1 METKSVEFTGKISEP
16 DLESVEAFINGL
28 GGQIFVER
36 PLKFEDLGLAEIEN
50 DQFQC
55 LACSRTFG
63 AKRRWDARRNAVR
76 HFKTLHLEKNPHET
90 PKIQCPRCSE
100 EVPKSNMNAHMEQ
113 KHEVKKFDQ
122 LMKRSFQPGQPEP
135 GISGVPP
142 KQTAKRAKKTINTEL
157 KADPLTTTADDSNNN
172 MVKIDQPEPGTSEMP
187 PKKTSKRAKKT
198 IKTELEANPLTTT
211 ADDSN
216 NNMVKI
222 GKNE

>member
-1 METKSVEFTGKISEP
+1 METKSVKFTGEISEP

-50 DQFQC
+50 NQIQC

-63 AKRRWDARRNAVR
+63 GKRCDARKSAAR
-76 HFKTLHLEKNPHET
+76 HFKNLHLEKNPHET

-100 EVPKSNMNAHMEQ
+100 EVPKSNMNVHMEQ

-122 LMKRSFQPGQPEP
+122 LMKRSYQPG
-135 GISGVPP
+135 
-142 KQTAKRAKKTINTEL
+142 
-157 KADPLTTTADDSNNN
+157 
-172 MVKIDQPEPGTSEMP
+172 QPEPGTSEMP
-187 PKKTSKRAKKT
+187 PKKTAKRAKKT
-198 IKTELEANPLTTT
+198 IKMELEVDPLTATE
-211 ADDSN
+211 DDFN

-222 GKNE
+222 EKN